1 MLMKEDYVIGMVV
14 VAGEATLL
22 VVSEKGMGKRTDVED
37 YRKQRRGGKGV
48 INIKTSPKTGKVVAI
63 KDKYGVQHM
72 YAHLDHIAVKVGDHV
87 AYGQIIGNQGMTPP
101 SHCTGP
107 HLHYEVR
114 LKCSPSGGWG
124 SDTDPIAYLQ
134 QYFAKETP
142 APILSVEKANQ
153 YITWL
158 KEEYY
163 EEPESKR
170 KMIGEIADILRIVS
184 GQRPQNR

>member
-1 MLMKEDYVIGMVV
+1 FADEIP
-14 VAGEATLL
+14 AGVT
-22 VVSEKGMGKRTDVED
+22 GTG
-37 YRKQRRGGKGV
+37 YG
-48 INIKTSPKTGKVVAI
+48 NFGKVVAI